1 VAGMPLIP
9 GEDIEDLLI
18 TNKEIIDKIDFI
30 IEDTCQHLSPHC
42 KSLLNLMLRPT
53 PEHRGNA

>member
-18 TNKEIIDKIDFI
+18 KNKEIIDKIDFI
-30 IEDTCQHLSPHC
+30 I
-42 KSLLNLMLRPT
+42 
-53 PEHRGNA
+53 